1 MFFRGYT
8 LRYAAVL
15 FLLILFMLVT
25 GLLVYTVW
33 FMPPQD
39 PPRRSRPVSVSL
51 STDLTADCKIVG
63 IRKPIS
69 DKRCCHC
76 EERSDAAIS

>member
-15 FLLILFMLVT
+15 FLLILFLLVA

-33 FMPPQD
+33 FLPPQD
-39 PPRRSRPVSVSL
+39 PPRRSRPVTVSL
-51 STDLTADCKIVG
+51 STDLASYNKRIEGGYLLNDYDCQ
-63 IRKPIS
+63 S
-69 DKRCCHC
+69 DRT
-76 EERSDAAIS
+76 DW

>member
-15 FLLILFMLVT
+15 FLLILFLLVA

-39 PPRRSRPVSVSL
+39 PPRRSRPVAVSL
-51 STDLTADCKIVG
+51 IQ
-63 IRKPIS
+63 KPEPE
-69 DKRCCHC
+69 KRSNIHNVR
-76 EERSDAAIS
+76 EVFE